1 MYDESGNKAPKAVVK
16 GIPGLDPTKTYTANE
31 EGEFIIPKED
41 LPQID
46 DVDARWGK
54 VKEVTINN
62 VTKESA
68 ENTYVP
74 NRMQI
79 RMIYI
84 ATSPYLDFE
93 HNLQFRVERKTDPG
107 AEWKTLPSY
116 LPNVN
121 AGFTAYQV
129 TNPEDPT
136 SLDKTKKIES
146 STPNMSSTSM
156 SINPNR
162 YVKEN
167 LADIKNG
174 IADFWDGKDNYFS
187 IVKDTPYYGEKI
199 YWNGVC
205 KMAPYQIP
213 PTLKTL
219 VLTKASAESGDDV
232 FLNRAQGEF
241 DFSTIDFNII
251 SKSKLVKTVKP
262 NGIDYIEPEYYT
274 PEEAKGLLLC
284 YVKFTY
290 TSPLGVQTATSE
302 HNKSSYNK
310 PEYAALSP
318 YLGATIYS
326 VGANSAFVY
335 SNSVSLGILKKK
347 VDDGTYYVENTYK
360 NMPAISVTYKD
371 K

>member
-1 MYDESGNKAPKAVVK
+1 
-16 GIPGLDPTKTYTANE
+16 
-31 EGEFIIPKED
+31 
-41 LPQID
+41 
-46 DVDARWGK
+46 
-54 VKEVTINN
+54 
-62 VTKESA
+62 
-68 ENTYVP
+68 
-74 NRMQI
+74 
-79 RMIYI
+79 
-84 ATSPYLDFE
+84 
-93 HNLQFRVERKTDPG
+93 
-107 AEWKTLPSY
+107 
-116 LPNVN
+116 
-121 AGFTAYQV
+121 
-129 TNPEDPT
+129 
-136 SLDKTKKIES
+136 
-146 STPNMSSTSM
+146 M

-167 LADIKNG
+167 PAGIKNG
-174 IADFWDGKDNYFS
+174 ITDFWDGKDNYFS
-187 IVKDTPYYGEKI
+187 IVKDTPYYGETI

-205 KMAPYQIP
+205 KMAPYQIS

-219 VLTKASAESGDDV
+219 VLTKASAESGDNV
-232 FLNRAQGEF
+232 FFNRAQGEF

-251 SKSKLVKTVKP
+251 SKRELVKTVKP
-262 NGIDYIEPEYYT
+262 NGIDYIEPVFYT

-302 HNKSSYNK
+302 HNQSSYKK

-326 VGANSAFVY
+326 VGASSAFIY
-335 SNSVSLGILKKK
+335 SNSSSGVSLGVLKKK